1 MQVAKVPPNSCAEAK
16 QPQNIYPALI
26 SPADWAKLVALQNDQ
41 VIAIIN
47 EYIALC
53 QPAQV
58 MVFSDEPAEA
68 VRIRQLALKLGE
80 EQELNLP
87 GHTIHFDSYF
97 DQGRDKEHTRVLV
110 SQGKKLSRH
119 INSLDRE
126 SGLTELRQ
134 LMQGIMSGKTMLV
147 RFYCLGP
154 TNSEFA
160 LLALQITDSAYV
172 VHSEDLLYRQGY
184 SEFKR
189 RGQTA
194 EFFLFVHSAGEL
206 DEAQRTKNIAN
217 RRIYIDL
224 EANRVF
230 SINNQYAGNSVGL
243 KKLALRLAINKA
255 NHEDWL
261 AEHMFLMGV
270 NSLSKQRTTYFT
282 GAFPS
287 ACGKTSTAMIPGQ
300 TIVGD
305 DIIYLKVWDDYSA
318 HAVNIE
324 SGIFGII
331 TDVNPIDD
339 PLIYECLTTPRE
351 LIFSNVLIADGKPYW
366 LGMGCEPPAEGVNFS
381 GKWYQGKVDP
391 QGKPIPFAHKNARYT
406 MRLSELPN
414 VDANLNHPEGVRV
427 DAIIYGGRDSDT
439 NVPILQALDWEHG
452 VFCGVTLESETT
464 AATLGE
470 EGKRVFSPMAN
481 LDFVVLPL
489 ETYFQNH
496 LNFGARLTH
505 PPLVFQTNYFLRD
518 AQGKFLS
525 DKVDKKV
532 WLLWAEGRVHGDFR
546 AITTP
551 VGFLPYYQD
560 LAHLFK
566 IALQKEYNQ
575 EQYIQQFS
583 LRIPKLLA
591 KLERAEQFYR
601 NENLP
606 PAILRQFKRQREEL
620 LALRNRYGADL
631 ISPLLLSE

>member
-1 MQVAKVPPNSCAEAK
+1 MQADHVPLNNGSKANLPE
-16 QPQNIYPALI
+16 NIYPELI
-26 SPADWAKLVALQNDQ
+26 NSADWAKLVALQNER
-41 VIAIIN
+41 VIDIIN
-47 EYIALC
+47 EYIAIC
-53 QPAQV
+53 QPALV
-58 MVFSDEPAEA
+58 MVFTDDPAEA
-68 VRIRQLALKLGE
+68 VMVRHLALKLGE
-80 EQELNLP
+80 EQELAIP

-110 SQGKKLSRH
+110 SQGKKLSSH
-119 INSLDRE
+119 FNSLDRAT
-126 SGLTELRQ
+126 GLAELRQ
-134 LMQGIMSGKTMLV
+134 LMHGIMAGKTMFV

-184 SEFKR
+184 SEFQR
-189 RGQTA
+189 RGKQA
-194 EFFLFVHSAGEL
+194 EFFVFIHSAGQL
-206 DEAQRTKNIAN
+206 DEENKTKNIAN

-230 SINNQYAGNSVGL
+230 SLNNQYAGNSVGL

-270 NSLSKQRTTYFT
+270 HSPYQKRITYFA

-305 DIIYLKVWDDYSA
+305 DIIYLKVWHDGTA

-339 PLIYECLTTPRE
+339 PLIYECLTSPRE
-351 LIFSNVLIADGKPYW
+351 LIFSNVLIADGRPYW
-366 LGMGCEPPAEGVNFS
+366 QGMGCETPTEGVNFS
-381 GKWYQGKVDP
+381 GKWYQGKVDK

-414 VDANLNHPEGVRV
+414 VDPNLNNPAGVQV
-427 DAIIYGGRDSDT
+427 EAIIYGGRDSDT

-452 VFCGVTLESETT
+452 VFCGATLESETT

-481 LDFVVLPL
+481 LDFVVVPL
-489 ETYFQNH
+489 DIYFLNH
-496 LNFGARLTH
+496 LNFGARLAR

-525 DKVDKKV
+525 DKIDKKV
-532 WLLWAEGRVHGDFR
+532 WLLWAEGRVHGDFK
-546 AITTP
+546 AIPTP
-551 VGFLPYYQD
+551 VGFLPYYHD
-560 LAHLFK
+560 LAQLFNLT
-566 IALQKEYNQ
+566 LQKEYRQ

-583 LRIPKLLA
+583 LRISKLLA

-606 PAILRQFKRQREEL
+606 AALLRQFERQRKEL
-620 LALRNRYGADL
+620 LALRDRYGFDL
-631 ISPLLLSE
+631 VSPLTFG